1 LSEIIWAGFSLT
13 LICTILV
20 NSVTKEVSG
29 AGNIILG
36 PAEAKLLG
44 FARHFSIKEVLGENF
59 AGARSEAG
67 RWSQLSVPKIIFP
80 APDESITKLVSN
92 ITFNLLLIVDNS
104 RALKSLSKN
113 S

>member
-1 LSEIIWAGFSLT
+1 LLT
-13 LICTILV
+13 NL
-20 NSVTKEVSG
+20 VTKQVSG

-44 FARHFSIKEVLGENF
+44 LAEGENF

-80 APDESITKLVSN
+80 APDEKRHQIG
-92 ITFNLLLIVDNS
+92 
-104 RALKSLSKN
+104 
-113 S
+113 